1 MIVLGLTGS
10 IGMGKTT
17 VARQFETLGVQ
28 AHDADAQVHEFFDPA
43 HTVYFD
49 IAAAFPIHSY
59 PQIYKASEK
68 GAPKTIDR
76 KALGRV
82 VFANDHDRKRLE
94 AIIHPHVRAA
104 QDEFKRAQQALGAD
118 IVLFDIPL
126 LYETKAEERVDKVIV
141 VTAPYEI
148 QAQRVLS
155 RAGMTQEK
163 FESILATQMN
173 NDEKC
178 RRADF
183 IIHTNLGLHES
194 LAQCKNILRAL
205 KPKS

>member
-43 HTVYFD
+43 HAVYFD

-82 VFANDHDRKRLE
+82 VFANDH
-94 AIIHPHVRAA
+94 A
-104 QDEFKRAQQALGAD
+104 QA
-118 IVLFDIPL
+118 
-126 LYETKAEERVDKVIV
+126 
-141 VTAPYEI
+141 
-148 QAQRVLS
+148 
-155 RAGMTQEK
+155 
-163 FESILATQMN
+163 
-173 NDEKC
+173 
-178 RRADF
+178 
-183 IIHTNLGLHES
+183 
-194 LAQCKNILRAL
+194 
-205 KPKS
+205 